1 MKIRTYVV
9 NMLKDTAKRAQIEAQ
24 LAKHPELD
32 YQIWKAVEGRKLT
45 EQEQKERI
53 LPGFKLRYG
62 KSASLPAA
70 GCSLSHGEIYK
81 DIIENDIQYVLILE
95 DDARLANDL
104 KIDACVEILKSDKPI
119 AILLT
124 SDFWYMKDA
133 LAKTIDDKHT
143 IFKLYDGY
151 MTSGY
156 MINKA
161 GAELLYKV
169 NYPVQYTADAWK
181 IFIEKGLT
189 LYGIVPHVVS
199 FPDGCGEIGMAGN
212 TPTKG
217 WKKYRS
223 KLIKVYLEILW
234 CKKYLSGHRRS
245 KKLWR

>member
-1 MKIRTYVV
+1 MKTYVV
-9 NMLKDTAKRAQIEAQ
+9 NMQKDIVKRAQIEAQ
-24 LAKHPELD
+24 LAEHPELD
-32 YQIWKAVEGRKLT
+32 CQIWKAVEGRKLT
-45 EQEQKERI
+45 EQEQKKRI
-53 LPGFKLRYG
+53 LPEFKLRYG

-81 DIIENDIQYVLILE
+81 DIIKNDIQYVLILE
-95 DDARLANDL
+95 DDARLAKDL
-104 KIDACVEILKSDKPI
+104 KIDACVEILKSKKPI

-124 SDFWYMKDA
+124 SEFWYMKDA
-133 LAKTIDDKHT
+133 LTKVVDNKYSIY
-143 IFKLYDGY
+143 KLYNGY

-161 GAELLYKV
+161 GAELLYKI

-181 IFIEKGLT
+181 VFIEKGLS
-189 LYGIVPHVVS
+189 LYGVVPHVIS

-223 KLIKVYLEILW
+223 KLIKAYLEIIW
-234 CKKYLSGHRRS
+234 SQKYLLGHRRS
-245 KKLWR
+245 KKIW

>member
-1 MKIRTYVV
+1 MKTYVV
-9 NMLKDTAKRAQIEAQ
+9 NMLKDTGKRAQIEAQ

-53 LPGFKLRYG
+53 LPEFKLRYG

-70 GCSLSHGEIYK
+70 GCALSHGEIYN
-81 DIIENDIQYVLILE
+81 DMVENNIQYALILE
-95 DDARLANDL
+95 DDAHLSKDL
-104 KIDACVEILKSDKPI
+104 KLYACIEFLKNDKPT
-119 AILLT
+119 AILMT
-124 SDFWYMKDA
+124 PDFWYMKDA
-133 LAKTIDDKHT
+133 LVKKVDSKYSIY
-143 IFKLYDGY
+143 KLYNGY
-151 MTSGY
+151 MASGY

-161 GAELLYKV
+161 GAELLYHE
-169 NYPVQYTADAWK
+169 NYPVQYIADVWQ

-234 CKKYLSGHRRS
+234 SKKYLSGHRRS